1 VFWELTVAALVSD
14 ADAVPDLDP
23 AQEEVSHVSR
33 HTG

>member
-14 ADAVPDLDP
+14 AGADPDPDS
-23 AQEEVSHVSR
+23 EEVSHVPR